1 MGIGARRH
9 DDLDLGL
16 VAEDVRGE
24 VTEQAVG
31 GHHQRPVAR
40 GPVVAAGDRGER
52 EHGGQ
57 GQDGE
62 ELRAAPAA
70 ARMIPV
76 HMPDPIENDSR
87 SQTATAPAVEAVG
100 LTLAHGSQ
108 VAVRDATF
116 TVPVGG
122 STALIGPNGSGK
134 STLLHAI
141 AGLHAPRGGTLRV
154 LGGRATDRDE
164 IAYVPQHLHAN
175 QHLPISAREVVT
187 MGCYAQRGAWGRLT
201 DADREAVAES
211 MARLDVTHLARR
223 QLGSLSGGE
232 RQRVLVAQ
240 ALAQGAPLLLLD
252 EPLTGLDLPSQEHIV
267 AVVDEERAAGH
278 TVVASTHSLADAASA
293 DHLLLL
299 AGRVVASGTPDEVL
313 TEANL
318 STAYGPM
325 VIRFGERGLL
335 LDDSTHHHPN

>member
-1 MGIGARRH
+1 M
-9 DDLDLGL
+9 
-16 VAEDVRGE
+16 
-24 VTEQAVG
+24 T
-31 GHHQRPVAR
+31 
-40 GPVVAAGDRGER
+40 
-52 EHGGQ
+52 
-57 GQDGE
+57 
-62 ELRAAPAA
+62 
-70 ARMIPV
+70 
-76 HMPDPIENDSR
+76 DPTENDSR
-87 SQTATAPAVEAVG
+87 SQTTTAPAVDAVG
-100 LTLAHGSQ
+100 LTLAHGPQ

-116 TVPVGG
+116 TVPAGA

-141 AGLHAPRGGTLRV
+141 AGLHPPRDGALRV
-154 LGGRATDRDE
+154 LGEREPGRDE

-187 MGCYAQRGAWGRLT
+187 MGCYARRGPWGRLT
-201 DADREAVAES
+201 ADDRDAVDES

-240 ALAQGAPLLLLD
+240 ALAQASPLLLLD
-252 EPLTGLDLPSQEHIV
+252 EPLTGLDLPSQERIV
-267 AVVDEERAAGH
+267 EVIDEERAAGH
-278 TVVASTHSLADAASA
+278 TVVASTHSLADASTA

-299 AGRVVASGTPDEVL
+299 AGRVVASGTPTEVL

-318 STAYGPM
+318 SAAYGEM

>member
-1 MGIGARRH
+1 
-9 DDLDLGL
+9 
-16 VAEDVRGE
+16 
-24 VTEQAVG
+24 
-31 GHHQRPVAR
+31 
-40 GPVVAAGDRGER
+40 
-52 EHGGQ
+52 
-57 GQDGE
+57 
-62 ELRAAPAA
+62 
-70 ARMIPV
+70 MIPV
-76 HMPDPIENDSR
+76 HMCDPIENDSR
-87 SQTATAPAVEAVG
+87 SQATRPAAVEAVG
-100 LTLAHGSQ
+100 LTLAHGQQ

-116 TVPVGG
+116 TVPAGA

-141 AGLHAPRGGTLRV
+141 AGLHPPREGTIQV
-154 LGGRATDRDE
+154 LGGREVGRDE

-187 MGCYAQRGAWGRLT
+187 MGCYARRGAWGRLT
-201 DADREAVAES
+201 AGDRAAVAES

-240 ALAQGAPLLLLD
+240 ALAQGSPLLLLD
-252 EPLTGLDLPSQEHIV
+252 EPLTGLDLPSQERIV
-267 AVVDEERAAGH
+267 EVIDEERSAGR

-299 AGRVVASGTPDEVL
+299 AGRVVASGSPQAVL

>member
-1 MGIGARRH
+1 M
-9 DDLDLGL
+9 
-16 VAEDVRGE
+16 
-24 VTEQAVG
+24 T
-31 GHHQRPVAR
+31 
-40 GPVVAAGDRGER
+40 
-52 EHGGQ
+52 
-57 GQDGE
+57 
-62 ELRAAPAA
+62 
-70 ARMIPV
+70 
-76 HMPDPIENDSR
+76 DPTENDSR
-87 SQTATAPAVEAVG
+87 SQTTTAPAVDAVG
-100 LTLAHGSQ
+100 LTLAHGPQ

-116 TVPVGG
+116 TVPTGA

-141 AGLHAPRGGTLRV
+141 AGLHPPRDGALRV
-154 LGGRATDRDE
+154 LGEREPGRDE

-187 MGCYAQRGAWGRLT
+187 MGCYARRGPWGRLT
-201 DADREAVAES
+201 ADDRDAVDES

-240 ALAQGAPLLLLD
+240 ALAQASPLLLLD
-252 EPLTGLDLPSQEHIV
+252 EPLTGLDLPSQERIV
-267 AVVDEERAAGH
+267 EVIDEERAAGH
-278 TVVASTHSLADAASA
+278 TVVASTHSLADASTA

-299 AGRVVASGTPDEVL
+299 AGRVVASGTPTEVL

-318 STAYGPM
+318 SAAYGEM